1 MRKRNQGLSLIE
13 LMVAV
18 SLGLVTVIVV
28 MQVLSVYEARK
39 RTTTVGN
46 DAEIGAAVG
55 LFMVER
61 EVRMAG
67 AGLTMP
73 AGLACGSGMNLQ
85 YNGTAIAD
93 GQPVAPLLIIDGGA
107 GPDRIRVLRSNAN
120 FGVAPATVV
129 KFMASEDAE
138 VTVSRHRRP
147 HERGP
152 AARRRPGWRQDL
164 HADAADRRPGDG
176 RQRV

>member
-1 MRKRNQGLSLIE
+1 MRKRNRGLSLIE

-46 DAEIGAAVG
+46 DAEVGAAVG

-93 GQPVAPLLIIDGGA
+93 GQPVAPLLH
-107 GPDRIRVLRSNAN
+107 
-120 FGVAPATVV
+120 
-129 KFMASEDAE
+129 
-138 VTVSRHRRP
+138 HRRR
-147 HERGP
+147 RG
-152 AARRRPGWRQDL
+152 A
-164 HADAADRRPGDG
+164 
-176 RQRV
+176 